1 MCEIPS
7 AAEIQ
12 VIYHPGDAG
21 CRSAGIKPLEITALG
36 SSRSLLGTS
45 PPRPQL
51 SSCRAAAVGCY
62 ANRCAGAAAF
72 SPSAQSIHLLGFF
85 FCFVLMARLGPV
97 LSQRA
102 SSLPMGYEHS
112 TGQLEPHST
121 STGWMQPRLGHDPP
135 PSNFLQ
141 LKSHPERNHTTR
153 CLFVVVGVG
162 FFAHGF
168 LIVSFI
174 YSTFLDGHMKE
185 GTCLPYPSDWV
196 INRNE
201 SSNF

>member
-1 MCEIPS
+1 MQAAGLQASNPLRSQHWGLPDPCWGLLRHGPSS
-7 AAEIQ
+7 AAAARQPLGVMLI
-12 VIYHPGDAG
+12 DAPV
-21 CRSAGIKPLEITALG
+21 RQP
-36 SSRSLLGTS
+36 S
-45 PPRPQL
+45 P
-51 SSCRAAAVGCY
+51 
-62 ANRCAGAAAF
+62 
-72 SPSAQSIHLLGFF
+72 HLLRASTCWGFF
-85 FCFVLMARLGPV
+85 LFCFNGQIRPV
-97 LSQRA
+97 LSQSA
-102 SSLPMGYEHS
+102 SSLRMGYEHS

-162 FFAHGF
+162 FFAHSF

-174 YSTFLDGHMKE
+174 YLTFLDGHMKE

-201 SSNF
+201 SSDF